1 VRSRFLLRALIVLL
15 AGAAGLL
22 VAMDT
27 LTGIEQERR
36 SEEFQ
41 RLVGGLGM
49 GPAVDLSRCGFSFDP
64 RLCPDCPLN
73 HEPVPDGV
81 YFCPQ
86 HACSILYFPRPFET
100 GRQGDKETKRQR

>member
-1 VRSRFLLRALIVLL
+1 VRSRFLLATLIVLL

-27 LTGIEQERR
+27 LKQDRR

-41 RLVGGLGM
+41 HLVGGLGM

-73 HEPVPDGV
+73 HSPVPGGV

-86 HACSILYFPRPFET
+86 HACSILYYPRPM
-100 GRQGDKETKRQR
+100 KR